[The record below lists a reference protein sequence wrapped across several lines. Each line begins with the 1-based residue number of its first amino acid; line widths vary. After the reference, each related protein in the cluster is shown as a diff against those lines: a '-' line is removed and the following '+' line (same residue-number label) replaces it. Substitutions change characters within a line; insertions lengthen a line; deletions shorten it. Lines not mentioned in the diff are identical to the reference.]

1 MTTPN
6 ATAGADKLMAI
17 VKAATSE
24 MMDGL
29 KTTMVANLQ
38 EILLT
43 IEQLNTRADT
53 IEKLIKLEREDI
65 KRNNRELSESIK
77 DLKDG
82 LDGINARLL
91 KLEIAAPV
99 KPGDEGLVKG
109 LPPNVRM
116 REVVPK
122 NMFKPIDE
130 DELGIECD

>member
-17 VKAATSE
+17 VKAATAE
-24 MMDGL
+24 MMEDL
-29 KTTMVANLQ
+29 KKTITISQQ

-43 IEQLNTRADT
+43 VEQLNARADT

-65 KRNNRELSESIK
+65 KKNNRDLSESIK
-77 DLKDG
+77 DLRDG
-82 LDGINARLL
+82 LDGLSARLL

-99 KPGDEGLVKG
+99 KPGDEGLVRG

-122 NMFKPIDE
+122 NMFKPIE